1 MQLLESITYSGI
13 IKSLR
18 DKKDYVISKYNVSS
32 VKGHALFPSDNKNEE
47 KYFYIV
53 KQE

>member
-1 MQLLESITYSGI
+1 MQLLKNITYSDT

-32 VKGHALFPSDNKNEE
+32 VKGHALFLPDNKNEE

>member
-1 MQLLESITYSGI
+1 MQLLDSITYSDI

-18 DKKDYVISKYNVSS
+18 DKKDYAISKYNASS
-32 VKGHALFPSDNKNEE
+32 VKGHALFLSDNKNEE